1 MKRLVTVAILINS
14 SAACPDPKYA
24 AMAPIEQ
31 YRETRANE
39 IALARSAAPPS
50 VSADAEILVL
60 GKTGY
65 IAGMWPASHRCHARD
80 WVVMR

>member
-1 MKRLVTVAILINS
+1 
-14 SAACPDPKYA
+14 
-24 AMAPIEQ
+24 MAPIEQ

-60 GKTGY
+60 DKTGY
-65 IAGMWPASHRCHARD
+65 IAGMCPLRTVAMPEIGW
-80 WVVMR
+80 